1 MSKIKTLIVVL
12 LAAIILFLGVGAT
25 TTVFADTAGESQAE
39 TVNPDI
45 SPDESSLEELA
56 VQFTEYL
63 KQKYGEEYD
72 YYYNRIIEQWGSVEA
87 YLLSLDEKMPQE
99 YQSDWQKF
107 ISWLGDYSVIW
118 APALAVVI
126 VILVAIIGK
135 KQFNKI
141 VERAVNGRLSPIINE
156 LNMQS
161 NATVAILRAQKA
173 LMGANE
179 RFAEPVK
186 ELTAAEKELKDE

>member
-1 MSKIKTLIVVL
+1 MSKIKTVIVVL
-12 LAAIILFLGVGAT
+12 LAAIILFIGAGAT
-25 TTVFADTAGESQAE
+25 TITFADTAPTEQTE

-45 SPDESSLEELA
+45 SSDESGLDELVA
-56 VQFTEYL
+56 QFTKYL

-72 YYYNRIIEQWGSVEA
+72 YYYNKIIEQWGSVEA
-87 YLLSLDEKMPQE
+87 YLLSLGGEMPEE

-107 ISWLGDYSVIW
+107 IDWLGEYSVIW
-118 APALAVVI
+118 APALAVAI
-126 VILVAIIGK
+126 VIIVAVIGK

-161 NATVAILRAQKA
+161 DATVAILRAQKA

-179 RFAEPVK
+179 RFAEYVK